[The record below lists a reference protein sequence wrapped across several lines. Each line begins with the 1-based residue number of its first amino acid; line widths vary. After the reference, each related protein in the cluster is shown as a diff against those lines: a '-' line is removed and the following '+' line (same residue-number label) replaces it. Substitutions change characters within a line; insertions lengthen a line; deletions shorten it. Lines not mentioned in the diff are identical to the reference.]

1 MPATLPPTAGG
12 LGMNNGR
19 FRSLTP
25 LTGLDKLMHE
35 GQTVRDSMQ
44 VRLVIA
50 CSESQTRCHRSVTV
64 A

>member
-1 MPATLPPTAGG
+1 MVVFGVLGLTPPGY
-12 LGMNNGR
+12 L
-19 FRSLTP
+19 LTP
-25 LTGLDKLMHE
+25 LTGPEKLTHE
-35 GQTVRDSMQ
+35 GQSIRDSMQ